1 MKRFIDIIVKI
12 CVVAIGLIGIYF
24 LALWVNNI
32 THRLFFPFP
41 IEFLEDAIF
50 FHALRIY
57 EGQPLYID
65 PNDGFTAIIYTPGY
79 FYLLA
84 TLFKIFGPT
93 IVMGRVISLICTISI
108 AGLLIAFS
116 IKRLRFPLLI
126 VPPVVYFSL
135 MYAHFAGYQDLG
147 RVDPLM
153 VLIVLAGL
161 FLIGDGKTG
170 MKRVLAGTLI
180 VTLAC
185 YVKQPALAYLPFVYL
200 FIIIGNRKTGF
211 IAMIVSVVLL
221 LGIFLAAN
229 AATDCWFAFYTLKAP
244 MAHPVIWN
252 KAKIIIWGGFINY
265 PIRGIRYLLLTFL
278 IYLAFRILRKK
289 REPLNIFEATLP
301 GAAIAG
307 IIPFLKVGGYFQDF
321 LPLYTHLVFLL
332 PFALF
337 MKKSGNAESENVAAG
352 KYHPAVAIILMWLLV
367 HCAFSISP
375 WNEFPPKPDN
385 MRIGLDYVAKVREID
400 GEVLMPY
407 LGYYAW
413 LAGKEPGYVGVT
425 MTDIACLDVQPEKLI
440 NDILS
445 GRYAAIFL
453 PEGLSAEFYW
463 LGYLEK
469 CYNSPRAKIIESPHG
484 MYDLRRSIEY
494 PPNTVYYRVNDNHE
508 HGIQRL
514 VKPDIQGWND

>member
-1 MKRFIDIIVKI
+1 LKRFIDIIAKI
-12 CVVAIGLIGIYF
+12 CVAAIGLIGVYF

-41 IEFLEDAIF
+41 IEFLENAIF

-57 EGQPLYID
+57 EGTPLYID
-65 PNDGFTAIIYTPGY
+65 PNDGFAALIYTPGY

-84 TLFKIFGPT
+84 ILFKISGPT

-108 AGLLIAFS
+108 TGLLTAFS
-116 IKRLRFPLLI
+116 IKRLRFPLMI
-126 VPPVVYFSL
+126 VPPVVYFSF

-153 VLIVLAGL
+153 VLIILAGL

-170 MKRVLAGTLI
+170 MKRVLAGTII

-200 FIIIGNRKTGF
+200 FIIIGNRKTGI
-211 IAMIVSVVLL
+211 IAMIASAVVL

-229 AATDCWFAFYTLKAP
+229 AATDGWFAFYTLKAP
-244 MAHPVIWN
+244 MAHTVSWN
-252 KAKIIIWGGFINY
+252 KVIIVIWGGFVNY
-265 PIRGIRYLLLTFL
+265 PIRGIRYLLLALL
-278 IYLAFRILRKK
+278 IYVAFRILGKK

-301 GAAIAG
+301 GAAIAT
-307 IIPFLKVGGYFQDF
+307 IIPFLKVGGFVQNF
-321 LPLYTHLVFLL
+321 IPLYTHLVFLL

-337 MKKSGNAESENVAAG
+337 MKKSPNAESGDVTAG
-352 KYHPAVAIILMWLLV
+352 KYHPAVAIILMWILV

-375 WNEFPPKPDN
+375 WHEFPPKPDN
-385 MRIGLDYVAKVREID
+385 KRIGLDYVEKVREID

-425 MTDIACLDVQPEKLI
+425 MTDLGGLDVQPERLM
-440 NDILS
+440 NDVLS
-445 GRYAAIFL
+445 GRYAAIYL
-453 PEGLSAEFYW
+453 PEGLPAEFYW
-463 LGYLEK
+463 LRYMK
-469 CYNSPRAKIIESPHG
+469 NRYYYPRAKVMEWPRA
-484 MYDLRRSIEY
+484 MYDLRRNIET
-494 PPNTVYYRVNDNHE
+494 PPNNVYYHVNDNHDD
-508 HGIQRL
+508 GVRPPD
-514 VKPDIQGWND
+514 KPDKQGRND